1 MWGGGRVLET
11 NPRASFTLYS
21 CPLNEL
27 DFLFFYTYYKYCR
40 KMHADFTFGHHL
52 LPSEGEELILKAQDL
67 TILSVRS
74 ILIHLH
80 LF

>member
-1 MWGGGRVLET
+1 
-11 NPRASFTLYS
+11 
-21 CPLNEL
+21 
-27 DFLFFYTYYKYCR
+27 
-40 KMHADFTFGHHL
+40 MHADFTFGHHS
-52 LPSEGEELILKAQDL
+52 LPSEGEELIPKAQDL